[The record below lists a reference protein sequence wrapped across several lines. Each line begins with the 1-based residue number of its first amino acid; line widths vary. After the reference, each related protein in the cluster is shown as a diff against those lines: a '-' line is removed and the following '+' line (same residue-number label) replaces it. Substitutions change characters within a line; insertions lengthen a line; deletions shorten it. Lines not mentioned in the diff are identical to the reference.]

1 MRDMGPMNGYD
12 DAGQVR
18 ELAEV
23 VRRCSLNSRQLY
35 AGLRNRR
42 RTCRDEAPG
51 ALWEFLY
58 DLELWGEC
66 LDSDELSSRLLK
78 LSGSL

>member
-1 MRDMGPMNGYD
+1 MNGYD
-12 DAGQVR
+12 DAGQIR

-23 VRRCSLNSRQLY
+23 VRRCNLDSRQLRL
-35 AGLRNRR
+35 GLMNKRK
-42 RTCRDEAPG
+42 TCQDEAPG

>member
-1 MRDMGPMNGYD
+1 MNGYD

-23 VRRCSLNSRQLY
+23 VRRCNLDSRQLRL
-35 AGLRNRR
+35 GLMNKRK
-42 RTCRDEAPG
+42 TCQDEAPG
-51 ALWEFLY
+51 ALWAFLY